1 MPKDALNIDKF
12 DEQHKVDCYFDHS
25 LTLKLVE
32 FFLLAEKFLPQAEI
46 RRAELGKLAFIQ
58 KSKDSLDSEPLPFEL
73 ISQALDRTSPHAP
86 LCTLIL
92 DYVSSDY
99 LAKNS
104 FMTRIRDELLEA
116 FKDRQTNNDYQKE
129 TRHHNPEQVE
139 ESVARSALKP
149 TISLRETDSEM
160 DPTAKTRTQT
170 DEGDRTPGGWTR
182 ERTSLR
188 ILQWRNGYISDI
200 ARHS

>member
-1 MPKDALNIDKF
+1 LPKDALNIDEF

-32 FFLLAEKFLPQAEI
+32 FFLLAEKFLPQAEV

-92 DYVSSDY
+92 DYVPFDY
-99 LAKNS
+99 LDKNS

-116 FKDRQTNNDYQKE
+116 FKDRQTNNDCQKE
-129 TRHHNPEQVE
+129 TRHHNPEQIE
-139 ESVARSALKP
+139 ESVAKVKAYQRGYLEECTQADYFSQGNRLDRRRRWIQQQICAHRLKKATKLP
-149 TISLRETDSEM
+149 EDGHVKGHL
-160 DPTAKTRTQT
+160 
-170 DEGDRTPGGWTR
+170 
-182 ERTSLR
+182 
-188 ILQWRNGYISDI
+188 
-200 ARHS
+200 

>member
-139 ESVARSALKP
+139 ESVAKVKAYQRGYL
-149 TISLRETDSEM
+149 EE
-160 DPTAKTRTQT
+160 RTQADYLSQGNRLGDGSNSKDTYT
-170 DEGDRTPGGWTR
+170 D
-182 ERTSLR
+182 
-188 ILQWRNGYISDI
+188 
-200 ARHS
+200 